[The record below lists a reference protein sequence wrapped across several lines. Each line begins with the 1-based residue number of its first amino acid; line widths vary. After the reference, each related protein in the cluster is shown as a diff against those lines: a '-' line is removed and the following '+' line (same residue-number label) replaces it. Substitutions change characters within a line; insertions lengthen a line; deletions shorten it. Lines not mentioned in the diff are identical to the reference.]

1 MRELVHISRP
11 EHEASAQ
18 LERILPQ
25 LVLTMSRAAGPFS
38 CGRIFGFQQMKNVR
52 ALQIGDLI
60 GAPVLVD
67 QQRKA
72 DTGIFSKHARVI
84 AIAQPDRRQVY
95 SFRPKPALIFA
106 QLRDVLAA
114 ENSTVMAQKHD
125 RGRLFFPQRSEP
137 DLEPVRVRQFDR
149 GKRLAERVRHLIES
163 ILDLTTPVMYVKGV
177 GPARAAMLEAKGLK
191 TVEDLLLYAPFRY
204 EDRSNVKTIRDLAPG
219 EMATVIAEV
228 RSSQLSGFRR
238 RNLGLFTATFTD
250 ASHAQLNAK
259 WFHGG
264 YLADVFTPGQKVA
277 LYGKIEFDS
286 YSGNLAMM
294 HPEYEILSG
303 DEDGDASLHTGR
315 VVPIYEAAGK
325 ITTRLF
331 RALLS
336 RILETVTPLD
346 DALPHRLRESLK
358 LPDRWTAIRDLHF
371 PPADSDLR
379 LLNAFR
385 SPAQFRLILEEFFWL
400 ESGLE
405 LKRAKARHFP
415 GIAFALTDRV
425 REQIKKMLPFKPTN
439 AQKRVLKEIADDMS
453 APHPMYRLLQGDVG
467 SGKTLVAAEAAIIA
481 VENGYQA
488 VVLAPTEILATQ
500 HYFYFKRLF
509 QKLDYVT
516 LLLTGS
522 NTSREK
528 AQLKKV
534 VAAGLAHVVVGTH
547 ALLEEDVQFKN
558 LGLAIVDEQ
567 HRFGVEQR
575 QALMEK
581 GSHPDVLVMTA
592 TPIPRTLALTVYGD
606 LDVSIIDELPPGR
619 KPIVTKH
626 VTEERIE
633 QVYSF
638 LKKQIDAG
646 RQAYVVYPVIEE
658 SETQAMKAAQKM
670 HDQLSK
676 IVFPGT
682 TVGLLHGR
690 LPTDEKESA
699 MDRFQRGETKILVST
714 TVIEVGVDVP
724 NATVML
730 IEQAERFGLAQL
742 HQLRGRVGRGA
753 EQSYCILVTG
763 KLNDTG
769 RERIRTLVESNDGFY
784 IAEMDM
790 KLRGPGEFF
799 GTRQSGLPALQIGNI
814 IRDAEILE
822 IARNEAR
829 AFIEHPPSEE
839 ELRRVAAFIREHWQ
853 RRYGLVQVG

>member
-1 MRELVHISRP
+1 
-11 EHEASAQ
+11 
-18 LERILPQ
+18 
-25 LVLTMSRAAGPFS
+25 
-38 CGRIFGFQQMKNVR
+38 
-52 ALQIGDLI
+52 
-60 GAPVLVD
+60 
-67 QQRKA
+67 
-72 DTGIFSKHARVI
+72 
-84 AIAQPDRRQVY
+84 
-95 SFRPKPALIFA
+95 
-106 QLRDVLAA
+106 
-114 ENSTVMAQKHD
+114 
-125 RGRLFFPQRSEP
+125 
-137 DLEPVRVRQFDR
+137 
-149 GKRLAERVRHLIES
+149 
-163 ILDLTTPVMYVKGV
+163 MYIKGV

-228 RSSQLSGFRR
+228 RSARVSNLRR

-250 ASHAQLNAK
+250 ASGEYLNAK
-259 WFHGG
+259 WFHGA
-264 YLADVFTPGQKVA
+264 YLADVFMPGTKVA
-277 LYGKIEFDS
+277 LFGKIEYDN
-286 YSGNLAMM
+286 YSGTLTMM
-294 HPEYEILSG
+294 HPEHEILSS
-303 DEDGDASLHTGR
+303 EEESDASLHTGR

-325 ITTRLF
+325 ITTRIF
-331 RALLS
+331 RTLVD
-336 RILETVTPLD
+336 RILRELGPAP
-346 DALPHRLRESLK
+346 DALPTEISQRLK
-358 LPDRWTAIRDLHF
+358 FPDRNTALRALHF
-371 PPADSDLR
+371 PPPDSDLR

-385 SPAQFRLILEEFFWL
+385 SPAQFRLIFEEFFWL
-400 ESGLE
+400 ECGLE
-405 LKRAKARHFP
+405 LKRAKARLYP

-425 REQIKKMLPFKPTN
+425 REQIKAMLPFKPTG
-439 AQKRVLKEIADDMS
+439 AQKRVLGEIARDMA

-481 VENGYQA
+481 IENGHQA
-488 VVLAPTEILATQ
+488 AVLAPTEILAAQ

-516 LLLTGS
+516 VLLTGS
-522 NTSREK
+522 NTAREK
-528 AQLKKV
+528 TQLKKIV
-534 VAAGLAHVVVGTH
+534 SEGLAHIVVGTH
-547 ALLEEDVQFKN
+547 ALLEADVEFSK

-575 QALMEK
+575 QKLMEK

-626 VTEERIE
+626 AGEDRVE

-670 HDQLSK
+670 HEHLST
-676 IVFPGT
+676 IVFPSLP
-682 TVGLLHGR
+682 VGLLHGK
-690 LPTDEKESA
+690 LSAAEKESA
-699 MDRFQRGETKILVST
+699 MEKFQRGETKILVST

-724 NATVML
+724 NATVMVV
-730 IEQAERFGLAQL
+730 EQAERFGLAQL
-742 HQLRGRVGRGA
+742 HQLRGRVGRGG

-763 KLNDTG
+763 RLNDAG
-769 RERIRTLVESNDGFY
+769 RERIRTLVESTDGFY

-814 IRDAEILE
+814 LRDAEILE
-822 IARNEAR
+822 VARGEAQNFV
-829 AFIEHPPSEE
+829 AHPPNEE
-839 ELRRVAAFIREHWQ
+839 EMRRAVAHIREHWQ